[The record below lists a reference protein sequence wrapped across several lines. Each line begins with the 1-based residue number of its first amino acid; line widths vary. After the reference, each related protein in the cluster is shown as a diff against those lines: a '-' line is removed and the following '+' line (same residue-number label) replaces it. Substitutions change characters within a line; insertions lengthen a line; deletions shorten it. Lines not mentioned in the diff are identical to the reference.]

1 MTKKKKILLAALCLL
16 AVAAVVLG
24 VSLSKRGPVSKRNQ
38 ENFGILLADLADAA
52 RNPSEERSAK
62 IEEDLKAVE
71 KSGRKDAET
80 AKALVS
86 SWKEYYLD
94 PDYVLNL
101 YKGEEKAEG
110 LENSGIP
117 SSGKHAVVVLGY
129 ELMDGEMQDELKG
142 RCEAAAALARRYPEA
157 VLVCSGGA
165 TGDNNPEAH
174 TEAGLMKEYLSSVCG
189 IDAERI
195 LTDEEAMTTQ
205 ENAVNSF
212 RILQKEGI
220 KTMTIVTSSYHQR
233 WGQCVYAAVAEQYRQ
248 KYGYPVEIVSNYCY
262 DIGPSVE
269 LYKKDVE
276 IAVFQIAGILEL
288 SEDARKLLPNPFI

>member
-1 MTKKKKILLAALCLL
+1 MTKKKKIWLAVLCLL
-16 AVAAVVLG
+16 VIVAAVLG
-24 VSLSKRGPVSKRNQ
+24 VSLSKRGPVSRRNQ
-38 ENFGILLADLADAA
+38 ERFGILLSDLASAA
-52 RNPSEERSAK
+52 RDPSEEALSK
-62 IEEDLKAVE
+62 IDGDLEAIE
-71 KSGRKDAET
+71 KGNRKDVET

-94 PDYVLNL
+94 PSYVLNT
-101 YKGEEKAEG
+101 YRGEEKAEG

-117 SSGKHAVVVLGY
+117 SSGKHAIVVLGY

-142 RCEAAAALARRYPEA
+142 RCETAAALARRYPDA

-165 TGDNNPEAH
+165 TGDNNPDAH
-174 TEAGLMKEYLSSVCG
+174 TEAGLMKGYLSSVCG
-189 IDAERI
+189 IDEGRI
-195 LTDEEAMTTQ
+195 LIDEEAMTTQ

-212 RILQKEGI
+212 KILQKEGI

-248 KYGYPVEIVSNYCY
+248 KYDYPVEIISNYCY

-288 SEDARKLLPNPFI
+288 SEDARKILPNPFR